1 MKPLVF
7 SLLKKL
13 ICFLLSKSIG
23 QSIDYQIVT
32 NERIKDHEKL
42 FYQLTVIKDQFPI
55 ISASYAPDS
64 LKVDK
69 ALFWVKFQMIM
80 ASLNY
85 KLYTT
90 LRANLSL
97 LNAELYQLELMVMI
111 SFIFF
116 SGKLAVEQGVL

>member
-1 MKPLVF
+1 MKT
-7 SLLKKL
+7 
-13 ICFLLSKSIG
+13 LLSVNC
-23 QSIDYQIVT
+23 YQ
-32 NERIKDHEKL
+32 
-42 FYQLTVIKDQFPI
+42 DQFL

-69 ALFWVKFQMIM
+69 VLFWVKFQMIM

-116 SGKLAVEQGVL
+116 SGKLAVEQGVSYEYYFEVFDNDARNGFKSSKTPVFFVL